1 MGHFKPTFLE
11 ALGKEWAFEDGADI
25 IVTVDG
31 MLFFY
36 VASGTVISAQDSK
49 LKVESEGGWARLRKV
64 VNEGAV
70 LVRLEA
76 RLEAKFIIMPS
87 PPPPAKTPQELNLT
101 GGGQGTSIAETRR
114 ARFTPC
120 SSSRSMSCPRASCR
134 RRRLRTCRFSL
145 FKKQQLRTEAR
156 LVTGELSTFFGRAD
170 ALGRDNDAE
179 IRGGSWARATRCSS
193 KP

>member
-1 MGHFKPTFLE
+1 MHMLLLNIFFPTKHKTQVLFDTPQGGYRLAPANMPSVLGCIDHFKPTFLE

-31 MLFFY
+31 MLFY

-101 GGGQGTSIAETRR
+101 GGGQGTSTAET
-114 ARFTPC
+114 
-120 SSSRSMSCPRASCR
+120 
-134 RRRLRTCRFSL
+134 
-145 FKKQQLRTEAR
+145 
-156 LVTGELSTFFGRAD
+156 
-170 ALGRDNDAE
+170 
-179 IRGGSWARATRCSS
+179 
-193 KP
+193 